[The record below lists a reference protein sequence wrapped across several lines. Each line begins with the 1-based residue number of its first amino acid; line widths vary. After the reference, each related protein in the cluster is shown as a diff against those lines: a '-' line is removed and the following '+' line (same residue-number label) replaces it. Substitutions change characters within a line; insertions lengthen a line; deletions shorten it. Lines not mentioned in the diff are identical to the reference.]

1 MTARASACVGDVMM
15 INDLLQT
22 DRRTDGPPHIPDD
35 VRLSVMTDKA
45 ALCQCK
51 VEELLCLVTLEVG
64 QLISRSHL
72 ALKRS
77 SSHI

>member
-1 MTARASACVGDVMM
+1 MTYIR
-15 INDLLQT
+15 QT

-35 VRLSVMTDKA
+35 VRLSVMTGKA

-51 VEELLCLVTLEVG
+51 VEELLRLVTLEVG